1 MLAADALLERL
12 AGALKERIGPE
23 VGEPYAKT
31 QAFMAS
37 VILQKVASHIRLA
50 DAHAAADREDQVAL
64 LADLD
69 QLLASGAPS
78 ALQAAVSAVRSNTA
92 SLSLLV
98 ETLYATRDELGSERF
113 DTLLARVRS
122 SLRARLDRQLE
133 RST

>member
-69 QLLASGAPS
+69 QLL
-78 ALQAAVSAVRSNTA
+78 
-92 SLSLLV
+92 
-98 ETLYATRDELGSERF
+98 TLT
-113 DTLLARVRS
+113 S
-122 SLRARLDRQLE
+122 SWPQVLRPPCKPP
-133 RST
+133 

>member
-98 ETLYATRDELGSERF
+98 ETLYATYDELGSERF
-113 DTLLARVRS
+113 DTLLARVRT

-133 RST
+133 RSA